1 MSASAVSI
9 PREKCRK
16 NGRTGTL
23 SEKLSYLCDIILIS
37 LTAMKNT
44 NDPQLTQNTPFQGRV
59 SNGFL
64 TFFVSLLL
72 IAAGIACI
80 CLAEGYKTEIAGYLY
95 IISNTAAIILFLIA
109 VVLPFGLMT
118 LEPNQARAMVFFGN
132 YRGTFTLRRKRSR
145 YGPATST
152 WIRSRSMTATATLS
166 SSASY

>member
-1 MSASAVSI
+1 
-9 PREKCRK
+9 
-16 NGRTGTL
+16 
-23 SEKLSYLCDIILIS
+23 
-37 LTAMKNT
+37 MKNT
-44 NDPQLTQNTPFQGRV
+44 NDTQLTQNTPFQGRV

-64 TFFVSLLL
+64 MLFVSLLL

-95 IISNTAAIILFLIA
+95 NITNTAAIILFLIA

-132 YRGTFTLRRKRSR
+132 YRGTFTRT
-145 YGPATST
+145 G
-152 WIRSRSMTATATLS
+152 IRSRSMTATATLS